1 MRRERDA
8 AARRCLCDTD
18 VAALHRGRRSRIVV
32 INHLRM
38 SAVVVDGKL
47 LRILLEDGAARCL
60 CRTAVEVRDAALAD
74 IGSSSACTGRR
85 ARTDILVVLIIA
97 RVASLVRPQGT
108 ILHIEVC
115 RAAVVDEAVQGGA
128 RRREGNVQSAR
139 RQSEEIAVEPDVLR
153 AGRRAVRARIHVDRA
168 LIGGERVV
176 AVLHACRHLNRAAA
190 DLNAAV
196 RRVRRHAVSVD
207 GHIDIPRYGNIAL
220 FDLRQDAGVVEARE
234 YILTVERDAPL
245 IGRCPRNLQIV
256 VDADAGG
263 SACLI
268 GLLPA
273 AIALL
278 HSDAIAAKA
287 ACHGDVDGRVDGD
300 PGRLVLRCIKLDSV
314 RQRSAPGKASRDD
327 IDLVRIHRDILAVS
341 CIDARRIADGVL
353 RLKLQHTGCLD
364 RDIIRPRID
373 SGENVCLGIAELL
386 LADADDG
393 ITAKIPCL
401 RDRVRKRRAALP
413 YGFIVCCRRCCENHG
428 CRIAVDLIRLKH
440 CDLVEARECLVGGEI
455 FRLPFVSFRVIAIL
469 IGAQC
474 IAELKPEALRIV
486 LGIELAEPAFLI
498 LNSDNISPR
507 LRIIGEQIRYSRLID
522 MRTDFAAR
530 RTEVVRHD
538 IGRTVGQDLE
548 IAHILTCCRHIG
560 RQFDAALFRADQFA
574 AVVDLCDAEG
584 SIMRVSRPVIVLIAA
599 DARDEEMI
607 VEAVEPALVDIAADA
622 RIAAE
627 FQRAVILDVVLHQ
640 EAVVVGVIAA
650 ERVDGCRHIELFP
663 HGEQRLAVHR
673 RLCGIARIGH
683 ALYAVLVLVKVLE
696 GFREVIAAVFLDVLL
711 EVDGCRTILKEFV
724 ADTSHDA
731 DLAEIV
737 ARHIDMGVRTC
748 RCVRIRDGEDFA
760 ARHSCCSTLGVWI
773 DEEIPFKLRRTVRV
787 LAQKHHA
794 LAGQMQTKGG
804 RITVQILQHAGMSFG
819 IDMRRHARAC
829 HSPHLAVAVVGWDG
843 RDEVCCRRS

>member
-1 MRRERDA
+1 MQR
-8 AARRCLCDTD
+8 ARRGDRNIFRISIDTC
-18 VAALHRGRRSRIVV
+18 
-32 INHLRM
+32 
-38 SAVVVDGKL
+38 K
-47 LRILLEDGAARCL
+47 
-60 CRTAVEVRDAALAD
+60 
-74 IGSSSACTGRR
+74 
-85 ARTDILVVLIIA
+85 
-97 RVASLVRPQGT
+97 
-108 ILHIEVC
+108 
-115 RAAVVDEAVQGGA
+115 
-128 RRREGNVQSAR
+128 
-139 RQSEEIAVEPDVLR
+139 
-153 AGRRAVRARIHVDRA
+153 
-168 LIGGERVV
+168 
-176 AVLHACRHLNRAAA
+176 
-190 DLNAAV
+190 
-196 RRVRRHAVSVD
+196 
-207 GHIDIPRYGNIAL
+207 
-220 FDLRQDAGVVEARE
+220 
-234 YILTVERDAPL
+234 YI
-245 IGRCPRNLQIV
+245 
-256 VDADAGG
+256 
-263 SACLI
+263 
-268 GLLPA
+268 
-273 AIALL
+273 
-278 HSDAIAAKA
+278 
-287 ACHGDVDGRVDGD
+287 
-300 PGRLVLRCIKLDSV
+300 RLV
-314 RQRSAPGKASRDD
+314 
-327 IDLVRIHRDILAVS
+327 
-341 CIDARRIADGVL
+341 
-353 RLKLQHTGCLD
+353 
-364 RDIIRPRID
+364 
-373 SGENVCLGIAELL
+373 IAELL
-386 LADADDG
+386 LAEADDG
-393 ITAKIPCL
+393 IAAEVPRL
-401 RDRVRKRRAALP
+401 RDGVRKCRAALP
-413 YGFIVCCRRCCENHG
+413 YSLIVCCRRCHEHDG
-428 CRIAVDLIRLKH
+428 CRIAIDMIWLKH
-440 CDLVEARECLVGGEI
+440 RDLVEARECLVVGEI
-455 FRLPFVSFRVIAIL
+455 FRLPFVSLCVVAIL
-469 IGAQC
+469 IGAQR

-498 LNSDNISPR
+498 LNGDNIGPR
-507 LRIIGEQIRYSRLID
+507 LRIIGEQIRYGRLID
-522 MRTDFAAR
+522 MRTDFAAG

-584 SIMRVSRPVIVLIAA
+584 SIMCVSRPVVVLIAA
-599 DARDEEMI
+599 DARNEEMI

-622 RIAAE
+622 RIAAK
-627 FQRAVILDVVLHQ
+627 FQGTVILNIVLHE

-650 ERVDGCRHIELFP
+650 ERVDGCRHIEFFP

-760 ARHSCCSTLGVWI
+760 SRHSCCSTLGVWI